1 MSAKVAVSSF
11 VEAEAK
17 GVDCKCMAPAATA
30 GAFDAGAGDGAKSV
44 AACTTGASDDSVVLV
59 PDDGEADTTTT
70 LVAEGE
76 DCSVSAL
83 PS

>member
-1 MSAKVAVSSF
+1 MRAGVAVVSAF
-11 VEAEAK
+11 VGAE
-17 GVDCKCMAPAATA
+17 GVDGKCMAATA
-30 GAFDAGAGDGAKSV
+30 GASDAGAGDGAKSV
-44 AACTTGASDDSVVLV
+44 AAGTTGASDDSVVLV

-70 LVAEGE
+70 SAAEGE